1 MMTASQSVSRPR
13 YDTLIKANG
22 NQYKLDELV
31 EQDRAAA
38 FFAVTR
44 YVAKEGCLLPGS

>member
-31 EQDRAAA
+31 ERDRAAA
-38 FFAVTR
+38 FLQSRDMLQKKGA
-44 YVAKEGCLLPGS
+44 CC